1 MIFLSSFFI
10 ETKDKF
16 LKNIL
21 KGKIPLSDI
30 IKQCI
35 KPSVLIVKLEG
46 SQKKYFEDL
55 WLPVIS
61 LTIIEN

>member
-46 SQKKYFEDL
+46 S
-55 WLPVIS
+55 
-61 LTIIEN
+61 